1 MVTNNEVKAS
11 EVEAAKAFE
20 AELGKRPIEEQLAVG
35 LISKNVLN
43 GCSWEFVRAANDL
56 RRHMD
61 DFKNSKT
68 CSLQEVT
75 YSRKE
80 GIYGFLVYM
89 QMGKLLEILDVK
101 NKGPL
106 TSRDLELA
114 NKHRRE
120 AVEGLMVLIQKGY
133 QGKIGIYCTND
144 SQTITIKGTS
154 YKAFAVTLRELC
166 NILLKYGYGVVVSG
180 VPRDPNEVL
189 KREDAIIKSLV
200 VAPSSNALFIDIAPM
215 GKKR

>member
-1 MVTNNEVKAS
+1 MVTNNEVSAS

-43 GCSWEFVRAANDL
+43 GCSWEFVRSVNDL
-56 RRHMD
+56 RRHEE
-61 DFKNSKT
+61 DFRNSKT
-68 CSLQEVT
+68 CSLQAVT
-75 YSRKE
+75 YSRRE
-80 GIYGFLVYM
+80 GIYGYLVYM
-89 QMGKLLEILDVK
+89 QMGKLLEILDTK

-106 TSRDLELA
+106 TSKDIDLA
-114 NKHRRE
+114 NKHRKE
-120 AVEGLMVLIQKGY
+120 AVESLMVLLQKGF

-144 SQTITIKGTS
+144 TQTITVKGTA

-180 VPRDPNEVL
+180 IPRDPNEVL

-215 GKKR
+215 GKRR